1 MQQNKLR
8 QASYRKTTRNK
19 WRQKKIGQT
28 KQKLGKHRRASAE
41 ETTGNNPGP
50 MDSTSQPAGFCQKLN
65 ERLKAWMTLTARYT
79 RYRASDL
86 NKILRKSLM
95 IPKLRFRIPPTYMSV
110 NQHRVKRPEPRSL
123 APPILMLWV
132 LYIRASETNGEI

>member
-1 MQQNKLR
+1 
-8 QASYRKTTRNK
+8 
-19 WRQKKIGQT
+19 
-28 KQKLGKHRRASAE
+28 
-41 ETTGNNPGP
+41 
-50 MDSTSQPAGFCQKLN
+50 
-65 ERLKAWMTLTARYT
+65 MTLIARYT

-110 NQHRVKRPEPRSL
+110 NQHRVKRPEPSSL

-132 LYIRASETNGEI
+132 LYIRASEINGEI